1 MVRTAKLHV
10 VNARMKHFAMTLM
23 VTAIMDVR
31 KIGLGPDV
39 TVSSQIDDY
48 SVKALYQNVLA
59 HKKYFHTDEI
69 PISV

>member
-1 MVRTAKLHV
+1 MVRTAKFHV
-10 VNARMKHFAMTLM
+10 VNARMKHFAITLM

-39 TVSSQIDDY
+39 TVSSLINDY
-48 SVKALYQNVLA
+48 SVNALYQNMLA